1 MCLWL
6 QLQSIYVPGDMDTVN
21 LSTSSVYIWQVYSKG
36 SRVTVEREASVKAL
50 YKPTKDG
57 TLYKAWHRDDIQ

>member
-1 MCLWL
+1 
-6 QLQSIYVPGDMDTVN
+6 MDTVN